1 MSSIVGIDLGTTNS
15 VLSIFEGGHAVV
27 IANAEGSRVT
37 PSVIAYTEKEGILVG
52 DMARRQS
59 LVNPKGTIY
68 SIKRFMGK
76 RYDEVPEADRKSV
89 AYETCDQLNGD
100 LGVRVNGRI
109 YSPSEI
115 SAQVLSKFKLQAEQY
130 LGHPVDEAVITVP
143 AYFNDAQRRATQ
155 VAGEIAGLKVRRII
169 NEPTAAALAYGVD
182 KDKDEKVAIYDFG
195 GGTFD
200 ISILEIAE
208 GVIEVLATNGDAH
221 LGGDDIDQ
229 AIVDYLADQFQR
241 ENNMDIRGD
250 ALILQRL
257 REAAEKAKTELSS
270 MVQTEIYL
278 PFLTADQTGP
288 KHLRVQLTRAR
299 LDEMMMPLVERSLA
313 CCKQAFDDAGLK
325 PSDVA
330 EVLLVGGS
338 TRIPLVQREAE
349 RFFGKAPNHSL
360 NPDEVVAIG
369 AAIQGGVLAGDVHDI
384 VLLDV
389 TPLTLGVAANG
400 GLMVSLID
408 RNTTIPTKKTKLFST
423 TVDNQSS
430 VTINVYQGERQFASE
445 NRFLGQFELAG
456 IEPAPRAV
464 PQIEVAFDIDANGVL
479 RVSATNKKTGK
490 AESLVLMGAGGLTD
504 DEIRSAIADAESARQ
519 DDEKRKERLVAK
531 NKAQSFI
538 FGIARMSR
546 ENEADAAEDLKIET
560 KSLLER
566 ADATLANDDLTA
578 QALEELN
585 NDLSSCSCKWYEIVY
600 AKEAKEREAQAQ
612 AEQEEAARQAGQQA
626 NPGNGA
632 GNENPQEQQ

>member
-1 MSSIVGIDLGTTNS
+1 MSSIVGIDLGTPNS

-27 IANAEGSRVT
+27 IANAEGSRTT
-37 PSVIAYTEKEGILVG
+37 PSVVAYTEKEGILVG
-52 DMARRQS
+52 EMARRQS

-76 RYDEVPEADRKSV
+76 RYDEVPENDRKTV
-89 AYETCDQLNGD
+89 AYDTCDQLNGD
-100 LGVRVNGRI
+100 LGVRIDGRI

-115 SAQVLSKFKLQAEQY
+115 SAQVLSKFKTQAEQY

-208 GVIEVLATNGDAH
+208 GVIEVLSTNGDAH

-229 AIVDYLADQFQR
+229 AIVDYLAQQFER

-257 REAAEKAKTELSS
+257 REAAEKAKMELSS

-278 PFLTADQTGP
+278 PFLTADQSGP
-288 KHLRVQLTRAR
+288 KHLRAQLSRAQ
-299 LDEMMMPLVERSLA
+299 LDAMMMPLVERSLE
-313 CCKQAFDDAGLK
+313 CCKRAFEDAGLK
-325 PSDVA
+325 QSDIA

-338 TRIPLVQREAE
+338 TRIPLVQREVE
-349 RFFGKAPNHSL
+349 RYFGKTPNHSL

-389 TPLTLGVAANG
+389 TPLTLGVEANG

-430 VTINVYQGERQFASE
+430 VTINVYQGERQFAAE
-445 NRFLGQFELAG
+445 NRFLGQFELAD

-464 PQIEVAFDIDANGVL
+464 PQIEVCFDIDANGVL
-479 RVSATNKKTGK
+479 RVSATNKKTNK

-504 DEIRSAIADAESARQ
+504 DEIRSAIADAEAARQ
-519 DDEKRKERLVAK
+519 EDEKRKELLVAK

-538 FGIARMSR
+538 FSIARMTR
-546 ENEADAAEDLKIET
+546 ENENDASDELKAQSKDI
-560 KSLLER
+560 LER
-566 ADATLANDDLTA
+566 ADATLADEQLSLDDLE
-578 QALEELN
+578 QLN

-600 AKEAKEREAQAQ
+600 AKEAKAREEQEQADRDAQQQAQ
-612 AEQEEAARQAGQQA
+612 NQASQNDDAQTQNQE
-626 NPGNGA
+626 
-632 GNENPQEQQ
+632 

>member
-59 LVNPKGTIY
+59 LVNPKGTVY

-229 AIVDYLADQFQR
+229 AIVDYLADRFR
-241 ENNMDIRGD
+241 CENNMDIRGD

-349 RFFGKAPNHSL
+349 RFFGRAPNHSL

-400 GLMVSLID
+400 GLMVPLID

-445 NRFLGQFELAG
+445 NRFLGQFELSG

-464 PQIEVAFDIDANGVL
+464 PQIEVSFDIDANGVL
-479 RVSATNKKTGK
+479 RVGATNKKTGK

-504 DEIRSAIADAESARQ
+504 DEIRSAIADAEAARQ
-519 DDEKRKERLVAK
+519 EDEKRKERLVAK

-546 ENEADAAEDLKIET
+546 ENAADAAEDLKNET

-566 ADATLANDDLTA
+566 ADATLANEDLTA
-578 QALEELN
+578 QALDELN

-612 AEQEEAARQAGQQA
+612 AEQEQAAQQAGQQA
-626 NPGNGA
+626 NPGNSA
-632 GNENPQEQQ
+632 DNEDSQEQQ

>member
-27 IANAEGSRVT
+27 IANAEGSRTT
-37 PSVIAYTEKEGILVG
+37 PSVVAYTEKEGILVG
-52 DMARRQS
+52 EMARRQS

-76 RYDEVPEADRKSV
+76 RYDEVTDADRKGV
-89 AYETCDQLNGD
+89 PYDTCDQLNGD
-100 LGVRVNGRI
+100 LGVRINGRV

-115 SAQVLSKFKLQAEQY
+115 SAQVLSKFKIQAEQY
-130 LGHPVDEAVITVP
+130 LGHAVDEAVVTVP

-169 NEPTAAALAYGVD
+169 NEPTSAALAYGVD
-182 KDKDEKVAIYDFG
+182 KEKDEKIAIYDFG

-208 GVIEVLATNGDAH
+208 GVIEVLSTNGDAH

-229 AIVDYLADQFQR
+229 AIVDYLADLFER
-241 ENNMDIRGD
+241 ENHMNIRDD

-257 REAAEKAKTELSS
+257 REAAEKAKMELSS

-278 PFLTADQTGP
+278 PFLTANQTGP
-288 KHLRVQLTRAR
+288 KHLRAQLSRAQ
-299 LDEMMMPLVERSLA
+299 LDAMMTPLVERTLD
-313 CCKQAFDDAGLK
+313 CCKRAFEDAGLN
-325 PSDVA
+325 PSDIA

-338 TRIPLVQREAE
+338 TRIPLVQREVE
-349 RFFGKAPNHSL
+349 RFFGKKPNHSL

-369 AAIQGGVLAGDVHDI
+369 AAIQGAVLAGDVHDI

-389 TPLTLGVAANG
+389 TPLTLGVEANG

-430 VTINVYQGERQFASE
+430 VAINVYQGERQFAAE
-445 NRFLGQFELAG
+445 NRFLGQFELAD

-464 PQIEVAFDIDANGVL
+464 PKIEVCFDIDANGVL
-479 RVSATNKKTGK
+479 RVSATNQKTNK

-504 DEIRSAIADAESARQ
+504 DEIRSAIADAEAARL
-519 DDEKRKERLVAK
+519 DDEKRKEILVAK
-531 NKAQSFI
+531 NKAQSFS
-538 FGIARMSR
+538 FSIARLAR
-546 ENEADAAEDLKIET
+546 DFHNDASDELKT
-560 KSLLER
+560 QSNSLLKL
-566 ADATLANDDLTA
+566 ADATLAQDDLTLDD
-578 QALEELN
+578 LERLN
-585 NDLSSCSCKWYEIVY
+585 IDLSSCSRKWYELLY
-600 AKEAKEREAQAQ
+600 AREAQAREAQEQAEREAQ
-612 AEQEEAARQAGQQA
+612 QQA
-626 NPGNGA
+626 NKPDNHDGCSQ
-632 GNENPQEQQ
+632 NETPQEQSK

>member
-15 VLSIFEGGHAVV
+15 VLSIYEGGHATV

-37 PSVIAYTEKEGILVG
+37 PSVVAYTEKEGILVG

-59 LVNPKGTIY
+59 LVNPLGTIY

-76 RYDEVPEADRKSV
+76 RYDEVSESDKKSV

-100 LGVRVNGRI
+100 LGVRINGRV

-115 SAQVLSKFKLQAEQY
+115 SAQVLLKFKQNAEQY
-130 LGHPVDEAVITVP
+130 LGRPVDEAVITVP

-229 AIVDYLADQFQR
+229 AIVDYLLDQFER
-241 ENNMDIRGD
+241 ENRMSVKGD
-250 ALILQRL
+250 ALILQRV
-257 REAAEKAKTELSS
+257 REAAEKAKMELSS
-270 MVQTEIYL
+270 MVQTEVYL
-278 PFLTADQTGP
+278 PFLTADQSGP
-288 KHLRVQLTRAR
+288 KHLRAQLTRAQ
-299 LDEMMMPLVERSLA
+299 LDSMMMPLVERSLA
-313 CCKQAFDDAGLK
+313 CCKRAFEDAGLK
-325 PSDVA
+325 PGDVS

-338 TRIPLVQREAE
+338 TRIPLVQREVE
-349 RFFGKAPNHSL
+349 RYFGKAPNHSL

-389 TPLTLGVAANG
+389 TPLTLGVEANG

-430 VTINVYQGERQFASE
+430 VTINVYQGERQFAAE
-445 NRFLGQFELAG
+445 NRFLGQFELAD

-464 PQIEVAFDIDANGVL
+464 PQIEVCFDIDANGVL
-479 RVSATNKKTGK
+479 RVSATNKKTNK
-490 AESLVLMGAGGLTD
+490 TESLVLMGAGGLTD
-504 DEIRSAIADAESARQ
+504 DEIRSAIADAEVARQ
-519 DDEKRKERLVAK
+519 EDEKRKEKLVAK
-531 NKAQSFI
+531 NKAQSFVFSI
-538 FGIARMSR
+538 SRMLR
-546 ENEADAAEDLKIET
+546 ELGDEVEQELKT
-560 KSLLER
+560 STQSLLER
-566 ADATLANDDLTA
+566 AEAVLADDALTME
-578 QALEELN
+578 QLESIN
-585 NDLSSCSCKWYEIVY
+585 NDLSSCSCQWYEYAY
-600 AKEAKEREAQAQ
+600 AKEAKEREAQEQAQ
-612 AEQEEAARQAGQQA
+612 SQNTGESAESSDESDKG
-626 NPGNGA
+626 
-632 GNENPQEQQ
+632 

>member
-59 LVNPKGTIY
+59 LVNPKGTVY

-229 AIVDYLADQFQR
+229 AIVDYLADRFR
-241 ENNMDIRGD
+241 CENNMDIRGD

-349 RFFGKAPNHSL
+349 RFFGRAPNHSL

-400 GLMVSLID
+400 GLMVPLID

-445 NRFLGQFELAG
+445 NRFLGQFELSG

-464 PQIEVAFDIDANGVL
+464 PQIEVSFDIDANGVL
-479 RVSATNKKTGK
+479 RVGATNKKTGK

-504 DEIRSAIADAESARQ
+504 DEIRSAIADAEAARQ
-519 DDEKRKERLVAK
+519 EDEKRKERLVAK

-546 ENEADAAEDLKIET
+546 ENAADAAEDLKNET

-566 ADATLANDDLTA
+566 ADATLANEDLTP

-612 AEQEEAARQAGQQA
+612 AEQEQAAQQAGQQA
-626 NPGNGA
+626 NPGNSA
-632 GNENPQEQQ
+632 DNEDSQEQQ

>member
-400 GLMVSLID
+400 GLMVALID

-504 DEIRSAIADAESARQ
+504 DEIRSAIADAEAARQ

-538 FGIARMSR
+538 FGIARMLR

-600 AKEAKEREAQAQ
+600 AKEAKEREAQA
-612 AEQEEAARQAGQQA
+612 EQEEVARQAGQQA

>member
-15 VLSIFEGGHAVV
+15 VLSIYEGGHATV

-37 PSVIAYTEKEGILVG
+37 PSVVAYTEKEGILVG

-59 LVNPKGTIY
+59 LVNPLGTIY

-76 RYDEVPEADRKSV
+76 RYDEVSESDKKSV

-100 LGVRVNGRI
+100 LGVRINGRV

-115 SAQVLSKFKLQAEQY
+115 SAQVLLKFKQNAEQY
-130 LGHPVDEAVITVP
+130 LGRPVDEAVITVP

-229 AIVDYLADQFQR
+229 AIVDYLLDQFER
-241 ENNMDIRGD
+241 ENKMSVKGD
-250 ALILQRL
+250 ALILQRV
-257 REAAEKAKTELSS
+257 REAAEKAKMELSS
-270 MVQTEIYL
+270 MVQTEVYL
-278 PFLTADQTGP
+278 PFLTADQSGP
-288 KHLRVQLTRAR
+288 KHLRAQLTRAQ
-299 LDEMMMPLVERSLA
+299 LDSMMMPLVERSLA
-313 CCKQAFDDAGLK
+313 CCKRAFEDAGLK
-325 PSDVA
+325 PGDVS

-338 TRIPLVQREAE
+338 TRIPLVQREVE
-349 RFFGKAPNHSL
+349 RYFGKAPNHSL

-389 TPLTLGVAANG
+389 TPLTLGVEANG

-430 VTINVYQGERQFASE
+430 VTINVYQGERQFAAE
-445 NRFLGQFELAG
+445 NRFLGQFELAD

-464 PQIEVAFDIDANGVL
+464 PQIEVCFDIDANGVL
-479 RVSATNKKTGK
+479 RVSATNKKTNK
-490 AESLVLMGAGGLTD
+490 TESLVLMGAGGLTD
-504 DEIRSAIADAESARQ
+504 DEIRSAIADAEVARQ
-519 DDEKRKERLVAK
+519 EDEKRKEKLVAK
-531 NKAQSFI
+531 NKAQSFVFSI
-538 FGIARMSR
+538 SRMLR
-546 ENEADAAEDLKIET
+546 ELGDEVEQALKT
-560 KSLLER
+560 STQSLLER
-566 ADATLANDDLTA
+566 AEAVLADDALT
-578 QALEELN
+578 QEQLESLN
-585 NDLSSCSCKWYEIVY
+585 NDLSSCSCQWYEYAY
-600 AKEAKEREAQAQ
+600 AKEAKEREAQEQAQ
-612 AEQEEAARQAGQQA
+612 SQNTGESAESSDESDKG
-626 NPGNGA
+626 
-632 GNENPQEQQ
+632 

>member
-15 VLSIFEGGHAVV
+15 VLSIYEGGHATV

-37 PSVIAYTEKEGILVG
+37 PSVVAYTEKEGILVG

-59 LVNPKGTIY
+59 LVNPLGTIY

-76 RYDEVPEADRKSV
+76 RYDEVSESDKKSV

-100 LGVRVNGRI
+100 LGVRINGRV

-115 SAQVLSKFKLQAEQY
+115 SAQVLLKFKQNAEQY

-229 AIVDYLADQFQR
+229 AIVDYLLDQFER
-241 ENNMDIRGD
+241 ENKMSVKGD
-250 ALILQRL
+250 ALILQRV
-257 REAAEKAKTELSS
+257 REAAEKAKMELSS
-270 MVQTEIYL
+270 MVQTEVYL
-278 PFLTADQTGP
+278 PFLTADQSGP
-288 KHLRVQLTRAR
+288 KHLRAQLTRAQ
-299 LDEMMMPLVERSLA
+299 LDSMMMPLVERSLA
-313 CCKQAFDDAGLK
+313 CCKRAFEDAGLK
-325 PSDVA
+325 PGDVS

-338 TRIPLVQREAE
+338 TRIPLVQREVE
-349 RFFGKAPNHSL
+349 RYFGKAPNHSL

-389 TPLTLGVAANG
+389 TPLTLGVEANG

-430 VTINVYQGERQFASE
+430 VTINVYQGERQFAAE
-445 NRFLGQFELAG
+445 NRFLGQFELAD

-464 PQIEVAFDIDANGVL
+464 PQIEVCFDIDANGVL
-479 RVSATNKKTGK
+479 RVSATNKKTNK
-490 AESLVLMGAGGLTD
+490 TESLVLMGAGGLTD
-504 DEIRSAIADAESARQ
+504 DEIRSAIADAEVARQ
-519 DDEKRKERLVAK
+519 EDEKRKEKLVAK
-531 NKAQSFI
+531 NKAQSFVFSI
-538 FGIARMSR
+538 SRMLR
-546 ENEADAAEDLKIET
+546 ELGDEVEQELKT
-560 KSLLER
+560 STQTLLER
-566 ADATLANDDLTA
+566 AEAVLADDALT
-578 QALEELN
+578 QEQLESLN
-585 NDLSSCSCKWYEIVY
+585 NDLSSCSCQWYEYAY
-600 AKEAKEREAQAQ
+600 AKEAKEREAQEQAQ
-612 AEQEEAARQAGQQA
+612 SQNTGESAESSDESDKG
-626 NPGNGA
+626 
-632 GNENPQEQQ
+632 

>member
-15 VLSIFEGGHAVV
+15 VLSIYEGGHATV

-37 PSVIAYTEKEGILVG
+37 PSVVAYTEKEGILVG

-59 LVNPKGTIY
+59 LVNPLGTIY

-76 RYDEVPEADRKSV
+76 RYDEVSESDKKSV

-100 LGVRVNGRI
+100 LGVRINGRV

-115 SAQVLSKFKLQAEQY
+115 SAQVLLKFKQNAEQY

-229 AIVDYLADQFQR
+229 AIVDYLLDQFER
-241 ENNMDIRGD
+241 ENKMSVKGD
-250 ALILQRL
+250 ALILQRV
-257 REAAEKAKTELSS
+257 REAAEKAKMELSS
-270 MVQTEIYL
+270 MVQTEVYL
-278 PFLTADQTGP
+278 PFLTADQSGP
-288 KHLRVQLTRAR
+288 KHLRAQLTRAQ
-299 LDEMMMPLVERSLA
+299 LDSMMMPLVERSLA
-313 CCKQAFDDAGLK
+313 CCKRAFEDAGLK
-325 PSDVA
+325 PGDVS

-338 TRIPLVQREAE
+338 TRIPLVQREVE
-349 RFFGKAPNHSL
+349 RYFGKAPNHSL

-389 TPLTLGVAANG
+389 TPLTLGVEANG

-430 VTINVYQGERQFASE
+430 VTINVYQGERQFAAE
-445 NRFLGQFELAG
+445 NRFLGQFELAD

-464 PQIEVAFDIDANGVL
+464 PQIEVCFDIDANGVL
-479 RVSATNKKTGK
+479 RVSATNKKTNK
-490 AESLVLMGAGGLTD
+490 TESLVLMGAGGLTD
-504 DEIRSAIADAESARQ
+504 DEIRSAIADAEVARQ
-519 DDEKRKERLVAK
+519 EDEKRKKKLVAK
-531 NKAQSFI
+531 NKAQSFVFSI
-538 FGIARMSR
+538 SRMLR
-546 ENEADAAEDLKIET
+546 ELGDEVEQELKT
-560 KSLLER
+560 STQTLLER
-566 ADATLANDDLTA
+566 AEAVLADDALT
-578 QALEELN
+578 QEQLESLN
-585 NDLSSCSCKWYEIVY
+585 NDLSSCSCQWYEYAY
-600 AKEAKEREAQAQ
+600 AKEAKEREAQEQAQ
-612 AEQEEAARQAGQQA
+612 SQNTGESAESSDESDKG
-626 NPGNGA
+626 
-632 GNENPQEQQ
+632 

>member
-1 MSSIVGIDLGTTNS
+1 
-15 VLSIFEGGHAVV
+15 
-27 IANAEGSRVT
+27 
-37 PSVIAYTEKEGILVG
+37 
-52 DMARRQS
+52 
-59 LVNPKGTIY
+59 
-68 SIKRFMGK
+68 
-76 RYDEVPEADRKSV
+76 
-89 AYETCDQLNGD
+89 
-100 LGVRVNGRI
+100 
-109 YSPSEI
+109 
-115 SAQVLSKFKLQAEQY
+115 
-130 LGHPVDEAVITVP
+130 
-143 AYFNDAQRRATQ
+143 
-155 VAGEIAGLKVRRII
+155 
-169 NEPTAAALAYGVD
+169 
-182 KDKDEKVAIYDFG
+182 
-195 GGTFD
+195 
-200 ISILEIAE
+200 
-208 GVIEVLATNGDAH
+208 
-221 LGGDDIDQ
+221 
-229 AIVDYLADQFQR
+229 
-241 ENNMDIRGD
+241 
-250 ALILQRL
+250 
-257 REAAEKAKTELSS
+257 
-270 MVQTEIYL
+270 
-278 PFLTADQTGP
+278 
-288 KHLRVQLTRAR
+288 
-299 LDEMMMPLVERSLA
+299 MPLVERSLA

>member
-15 VLSIFEGGHAVV
+15 VLSIYEGGHATV

-37 PSVIAYTEKEGILVG
+37 PSVVAYTEKEGILVG

-59 LVNPKGTIY
+59 LVNPLGTIY

-76 RYDEVPEADRKSV
+76 RYDEVSESDKKSV

-100 LGVRVNGRI
+100 LGVRINGRV

-115 SAQVLSKFKLQAEQY
+115 SAQVLLKFKQNAEQY
-130 LGHPVDEAVITVP
+130 LGRPVDEAVITVP

-229 AIVDYLADQFQR
+229 AIVDYLLDQFER
-241 ENNMDIRGD
+241 ENKMSVKGD
-250 ALILQRL
+250 ALILQRV
-257 REAAEKAKTELSS
+257 REAAEKAKMELSS
-270 MVQTEIYL
+270 MVQTEVYL
-278 PFLTADQTGP
+278 PFLTADQSGP
-288 KHLRVQLTRAR
+288 KHLRAQLTRAQ
-299 LDEMMMPLVERSLA
+299 LDSMMMPLVERSLA
-313 CCKQAFDDAGLK
+313 CCKRAFEDAGLK
-325 PSDVA
+325 PGDVS

-338 TRIPLVQREAE
+338 TRIPLVQREVE
-349 RFFGKAPNHSL
+349 RYFGKAPNHSL

-389 TPLTLGVAANG
+389 TPLTLGVEANG

-430 VTINVYQGERQFASE
+430 VTINVYQGERQFAAE
-445 NRFLGQFELAG
+445 NRFLGQFELAD

-464 PQIEVAFDIDANGVL
+464 PQIEVCFDIDANGVL
-479 RVSATNKKTGK
+479 RVSATNKKTNK
-490 AESLVLMGAGGLTD
+490 TESLVLMGAGGLTD
-504 DEIRSAIADAESARQ
+504 DEIRSAIADAEVARQ
-519 DDEKRKERLVAK
+519 EDEKRKEKLVAK
-531 NKAQSFI
+531 NKAQSFVFSI
-538 FGIARMSR
+538 SRMLR
-546 ENEADAAEDLKIET
+546 ELGDEVEQELKT
-560 KSLLER
+560 STQSLLER
-566 ADATLANDDLTA
+566 AEAVMADDALTME
-578 QALEELN
+578 QLESIN
-585 NDLSSCSCKWYEIVY
+585 NDLSSCSCQWYEYAY
-600 AKEAKEREAQAQ
+600 AKEANEREAQEQAQ
-612 AEQEEAARQAGQQA
+612 SQNTGESAESSDESDKG
-626 NPGNGA
+626 
-632 GNENPQEQQ
+632 

>member
-229 AIVDYLADQFQR
+229 AIVDYLTDQFQR

-299 LDEMMMPLVERSLA
+299 LDEMMMPFVERSLA

-504 DEIRSAIADAESARQ
+504 DEIRSAIADAEAARQ

-546 ENEADAAEDLKIET
+546 ENEADAAEDLRIET